1 MEYLEKKTINDYNK
15 DVKQVFNM
23 LTITGNYRVIGSASL
38 KKIKYNSDYDLEE
51 LVKEQ
56 KGKTMLDKIFN
67 MFKNKFIDCMNNKN
81 FFITDFKCG
90 LDTNGEPLRWS
101 YKDMMKG
108 WKILENGRKMTF
120 QECILI
126 KTIMKMD
133 LIALIDGIFTEFSE
147 NYLFQIGTDANFLKH
162 ELEPDHIEAGIKKSL
177 DEYLNIQQNYWKS
190 LKRLFSLSLRKKMI
204 DKKMTK
210 YFIDFFNS
218 NTGLI
223 NKCKNEFDIL
233 LVILE
238 QKFRKPE
245 IKDIHFNILK
255 INEWAKEANIDIQK
269 TTNTLLKLKKL
280 PVLYKSIE
288 KIRDQ
293 LFNLVNKNSYLFFKN
308 NNLI

>member
-1 MEYLEKKTINDYNK
+1 MEYLERKTLNDYNK

-56 KGKTMLDKIFN
+56 KGKTMLDKIFG
-67 MFKNKFIDCMNNKN
+67 MFKKKFIDCMNNKN

-108 WKILENGRKMTF
+108 YKILENGRKMTF

-133 LIALIDGIFTEFSE
+133 LIALIDGIYTEFSE
-147 NYLFQIGTDANFLKH
+147 NYLFKIGTDANYLDH
-162 ELEPDHIEAGIKKSL
+162 ELEPEHIEMGIKKSL
-177 DEYLNIQQNYWKS
+177 DEYLYIQQNYWKS
-190 LKRLFSLSLRKKMI
+190 LKRLFSLSFRKKMI
-204 DKKMTK
+204 DKKMIK
-210 YFIDFFNS
+210 DFVEFFNS
-218 NTGLI
+218 DVGLI

-233 LVILE
+233 LIILE

-245 IKDIHFNILK
+245 LKDIQYNIQI
-255 INEWAKEANIDIQK
+255 INKWAKEANIDIQK

-280 PVLYKSIE
+280 PTLYKSIE

-293 LFNLVNKNSYLFFKN
+293 LFYLVNKNSYLFFKKK
-308 NNLI
+308 I